1 METENQTTQ
10 SKEEEKTIPIPEE
23 VPDENKWICG
33 ILFM

>member
-23 VPDENKWICG
+23 VSDENKWIFVSP
-33 ILFM
+33 FM